1 LLDEAAAA
9 ELDATTVTTTG
20 PVALAFVVVVDDALL
35 VELAPM
41 DAVNGLFVTT
51 T

>member
-1 LLDEAAAA
+1 MLVEAAGA

-20 PVALAFVVVVDDALL
+20 AVALVFVVVDALL
-35 VELAPM
+35 VELAPI